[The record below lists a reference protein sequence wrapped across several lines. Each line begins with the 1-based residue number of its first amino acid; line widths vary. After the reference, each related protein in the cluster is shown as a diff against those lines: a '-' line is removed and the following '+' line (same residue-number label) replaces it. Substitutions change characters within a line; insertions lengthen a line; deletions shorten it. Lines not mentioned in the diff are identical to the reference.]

1 MHPLYGYMDAAGFQT
16 FIAMSGYN
24 FFVVGSPSAG
34 HAAFPL
40 KLGDSPIAQAY
51 RSRLHEQQGCRA

>member
-1 MHPLYGYMDAAGFQT
+1 MDAAGFQT